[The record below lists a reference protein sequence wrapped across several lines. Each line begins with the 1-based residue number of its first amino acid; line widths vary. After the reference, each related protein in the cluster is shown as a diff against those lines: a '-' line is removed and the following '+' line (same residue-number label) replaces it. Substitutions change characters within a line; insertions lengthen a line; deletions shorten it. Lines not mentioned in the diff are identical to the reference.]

1 VFSETEDDRSTTY
14 DETFSSDDSFEAR
27 VNESITQFET
37 KLDSLN
43 YDESGP
49 TGTLSSDAKKKVDEL
64 KEDSEDLKNK
74 LDRLA
79 DRTGDQAENLREEIA
94 SDWQEFQREVVEFFT
109 ENRPEGMGTDRQI
122 DQPMDMDRPMD
133 DQGTM
138 DSEGIEE
145 DDGGGLNN

>member
-43 YDESGP
+43 YDESGT

-94 SDWQEFQREVVEFFT
+94 SDWQEFQREVEEFFT